1 MSRTRRDYGPY
12 VNPETW
18 ICPWQAIGDHHPCFI
33 SAHPKNI
40 SNS

>member
-12 VNPETW
+12 VNPEEW
-18 ICPWQAIGDHHPCFI
+18 ICPWQAIGDHNPCFLAPI
-33 SAHPKNI
+33 RKNI